1 MTQRVE
7 FDVDVVEARL
17 RDLSRRL
24 DRVAARKPRSLKQL
38 ADDEDLQ
45 DILSRNL
52 ELAIQACVDVAAHLC
67 GAYGVV
73 PATAGD
79 AFEALAKRG
88 VVSRPL
94 ATRLKRA
101 VGFRNVLAHEYVEID
116 WKIVM
121 RVIRRDTRDLAAF
134 GKAVLALVERARRRP
149 GSE

>member
-1 MTQRVE
+1 MTQQAR

-17 RDLSRRL
+17 RELSRRL
-24 DRVAARKPRSLKQL
+24 DRVAAHKPRSLKQL

-79 AFEALAKRG
+79 AFEVLAKRG
-88 VVSRPL
+88 VISRPL
-94 ATRLKRA
+94 AARLKRA
-101 VGFRNVLAHEYVEID
+101 VGFRNVLVHEYVEVD
-116 WKIVM
+116 WRIVL
-121 RVIRRDTRDLAAF
+121 RVIRADTRDLAAF
-134 GKAVLALVERARRRP
+134 GKTMLALIKHTQRKHLL
-149 GSE
+149 

>member
-1 MTQRVE
+1 MTRRAE

-17 RDLSRRL
+17 RELSRRL

-38 ADDEDLQ
+38 AKDEDLQ

-73 PATAGD
+73 PSTAGD
-79 AFEALAKRG
+79 AFEALVKLG
-88 VVSRPL
+88 VVRRPL

-101 VGFRNVLAHEYVEID
+101 VGFRNVLVHEYIEVD
-116 WKIVM
+116 WSIVM

-134 GKAVLALVERARRRP
+134 GKAMLALVEQAQRKRP
-149 GSE
+149 L